1 MKNRMKQ
8 RIKRKILIVLA
19 MLPWLA
25 ACAQTDKPQTDRE
38 LKGMGMVV
46 VYGLAPDASKKV
58 GVDALTDAGN
68 NLFGSAVLSHRNG
81 GESSS
86 GGGNMSFPR
95 WVRVS
100 WREGVEPGKYW
111 TTGKVVGD
119 YTVEVLSRI
128 PVEIFTYVAAARGR
142 AIVLRFRL
150 KDNGVLLA
158 WDVQETLPI
167 PGCRPSYGETCTAL
181 HYKMHGGDFLDAE
194 MYNGKVIDPGWE
206 K

>member
-1 MKNRMKQ
+1 M
-8 RIKRKILIVLA
+8 KRKILIALA
-19 MLPWLA
+19 LLPLLA
-25 ACAQTDKPQTDRE
+25 ACAQAGKPQTDRE

-46 VYGLAPDASKKV
+46 VHNLAADASEKI
-58 GVDALTDAGN
+58 GVKALTDAGN
-68 NLFGSAVLSHRNG
+68 ELFGPGILNHRNG

-95 WVRVS
+95 WVRVT
-100 WREGVEPGKYW
+100 WRDGVDDAKGLYW

-119 YTVEVLSRI
+119 YKVEVLNRI
-128 PVEIFTYVAAARGR
+128 PEEIFNYAAAARGR

-158 WDVQETLPI
+158 WDVRESSLNGQ
-167 PGCRPSYGETCTAL
+167 GWV
-181 HYKMHGGDFLDAE
+181 YKMHGGDFLDAK
-194 MYNGKVIDPGWE
+194 MYNGKLVDPGWE